1 MRYIVKKRCRAAL
14 YREYYK
20 AGTVSSMHLLQC
32 YFDIITGCKIVIT
45 AHVIGLFE
53 TQDVQV
59 VGVSFLISVC

>member
-1 MRYIVKKRCRAAL
+1 
-14 YREYYK
+14 
-20 AGTVSSMHLLQC
+20 MHLLQC

>member
-1 MRYIVKKRCRAAL
+1 M
-14 YREYYK
+14 
-20 AGTVSSMHLLQC
+20 VSSMHLLQC
-32 YFDIITGCKIVIT
+32 YSDIITGCKNVIT